1 MKSTSNPSAPTL
13 ANVPPGTRA
22 RILQFGRD
30 LPLERLEHLLVF
42 GISPG
47 RWVEI
52 KQQQPITV
60 VQVDYTELALEN
72 EVAEQIA
79 VTELTPIQAWPGHP
93 HPRFSEMRH
102 PRRPFFG
109 GPMGR
114 FPGMRRLFGRKARGR
129 RRQE

>member
-1 MKSTSNPSAPTL
+1 MKRTSTHPTPTL
-13 ANVPPGTRA
+13 ANVPAGTRA
-22 RILQFGRD
+22 RILQFGHD
-30 LPLERLEHLLVF
+30 IPLERLEHLLVF

-79 VTELTPIQAWPGHP
+79 VTDLTPIHISPH
-93 HPRFSEMRH
+93 HPRRGFAGRRH
-102 PRRPFFG
+102 PRRDFFQRR
-109 GPMGR
+109 MGR
-114 FPGMRRLFGRKARGR
+114 FPGMRRLLRRKGRDH
-129 RRQE
+129 RQED